1 MSGAVTKKAPEIRDL
16 TAVDEAAWRG
26 IWDEYLTYYEV
37 SLASEVT
44 SHTWSRLMDP
54 AAPLNGRVA
63 VQDGRLLGFALYL
76 THGSTWVIGEDCYL
90 EDLCVTEAARGE
102 GIGRALLEDLVA
114 LARERGWNRLY
125 WHTNE
130 TNARAR
136 ALYDTFVQSDGH
148 IRYRMRL

>member
-16 TAVDEAAWRG
+16 TAADEAAWRG

-37 SLASEVT
+37 SLAPEVT

-63 VQDGRLLGFALYL
+63 VQDGRLLGFALHL

>member
-1 MSGAVTKKAPEIRDL
+1 MSGAVTNKAPEIRDL
-16 TAVDEAAWRG
+16 AAADEAAWRG

-37 SLASEVT
+37 SLAPGIT
-44 SHTWSRLMDP
+44 SHTWSRLMDA

-102 GIGRALLEDLVA
+102 GIGRTLLEDLVA
-114 LARERGWNRLY
+114 LGRERGWNRLY

-130 TNARAR
+130 TNSRAR